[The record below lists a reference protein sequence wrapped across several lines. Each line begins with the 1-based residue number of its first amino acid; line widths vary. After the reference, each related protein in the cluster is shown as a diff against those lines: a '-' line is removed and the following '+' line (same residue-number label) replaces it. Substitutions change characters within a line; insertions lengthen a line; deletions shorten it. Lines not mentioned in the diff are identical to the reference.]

1 MGPDTI
7 AALSTPSGRGA
18 IAVVR
23 VSGEGT
29 REVLRG
35 VAPGLGDPPPARR
48 PTLARIRD
56 PAGDE
61 TLDRGLVT
69 FFSGPDSYTG
79 EDLAELS
86 VHGGP
91 LLAALVVEACCRAGA
106 RPAEAGEFTRRAYL
120 NGKLDLVQ
128 AEAVADLIDAE
139 SPALHRAAVHHMEGG
154 LSRRVGEIR
163 EDVVELEALLM
174 YHLDFPDED
183 EPPVPVE
190 RVVEK
195 AMEVAGA
202 LDRLAATAPEGELLR
217 EGAVAV
223 LAGRPNAGKSSLY
236 NALLGEERAIVTPEP
251 GTTRDALESRVS
263 MGGYPFRLVDTAGL
277 REGAGLV
284 ERLGIEVARRHL
296 AGADVVLL
304 CLPADWEWS
313 DAEAGFVQGLEGSAP
328 VVLVRTCLDRGE
340 GPGRDDEEAS
350 GAGVKRTIPVSVRSG
365 EGLDEL
371 RRELAELVFSG
382 VIGSGADV
390 PVLMRRRQ
398 REGAE
403 RARDEVRGFAE
414 ALQEGVPAEAAST
427 HLRTAETALEEL
439 LGVISP
445 DEVLD
450 RVFSRFCIGK

>member
-7 AALSTPSGRGA
+7 AALSTPPGRGA

-23 VSGEGT
+23 VSGAGA

-35 VAPGLGDPPPARR
+35 VTPGLGDPPPPRR

-69 FFSGPDSYTG
+69 FFPGPDSYTG

-91 LLAALVVEACCRAGA
+91 LLAAMVVEACCRAGA

-313 DAEAGFVQGLEGSAP
+313 DAEAGFVESLEGSAP

-340 GPGRDDEEAS
+340 GRATGDEEAS
-350 GAGVKRTIPVSVRSG
+350 GAGVRRTIPVSVRSG
-365 EGLDEL
+365 KGLDEL

-390 PVLMRRRQ
+390 PVLTRRRQ

-403 RARDEVRGFAE
+403 RARDEVRAFWE
-414 ALQEGVPAEAAST
+414 ALEEGIPAEAAST